1 MTATPECDFCG
12 EAVHLEEGVWVDA
25 TGGDVCSGDDN
36 LENENEQHAPSGDD
50 VCSPPE
56 EEEL

>member
-1 MTATPECDFCG
+1 M
-12 EAVHLEEGVWVDA
+12 HLEEGVWVDA